1 MKHTLLLLL
10 SLLCWSATVFADITV
25 VDDSGTKV
33 VLAKPAES
41 IVSLSPHLTELLF
54 SLGVGDRIR
63 ATVDF
68 SDYPEAALKIPRLG
82 NAFSVSVEAVI
93 EQTPDLIVAWMTG
106 GNHRTFE
113 QLRALGYPVF
123 VNEAD
128 SLAGIAT
135 AVEQLG
141 VLVGETGRGLEL
153 AATFRDGLESVRHA
167 RRGAGTPKVF
177 FQISDAQ
184 LYTVNSKHLIGQA
197 IEICGA
203 ENIFADVSLFVP
215 MVSYESLVER
225 NPDILVISSPYPG
238 YKSAWDER
246 WKDLGWS
253 DRVRTIDASL
263 ITRPSLRMLE
273 GVKILCETID
283 Q

>member
-1 MKHTLLLLL
+1 MKTTLA
-10 SLLCWSATVFADITV
+10 LCLFWSVTLFADIRV
-25 VDDSGTKV
+25 VDDSGTAV
-33 VLAKPAES
+33 VLAEPAGK

-54 SLGVGDRIR
+54 SLGVGDRIE

-93 EQTPDLIVAWMTG
+93 EQSPDLIVAWMTG

-123 VNEAD
+123 VNEAS
-128 SLAGIAT
+128 SLVDIAA
-135 AVEQLG
+135 AVQQLG
-141 VLVGETGRGLEL
+141 VLVGKPRRGRELAEDFKVGLERL
-153 AATFRDGLESVRHA
+153 KQSNRDANS
-167 RRGAGTPKVF
+167 PKVF

-184 LYTVNSKHLIGQA
+184 LYTVNSQHLIGQA

-203 ENIFADVSLFVP
+203 ENIFSDVEFFVP
-215 MVSYESLVER
+215 MVSYESVVER
-225 NPDILVISSPYPG
+225 NPDFLVVSSPYPE
-238 YKSAWDER
+238 YKSVWNER
-246 WKDLGWS
+246 WENLGWS
-253 DRVRTIDASL
+253 GRVRTIDASL

-273 GVKILCETID
+273 GIKVLCETIG

>member
-1 MKHTLLLLL
+1 MKTTLV
-10 SLLCWSATVFADITV
+10 LCLFWSVTLFADIRV
-25 VDDSGTKV
+25 VDDSGTAV
-33 VLAKPAES
+33 VLAEPACK

-54 SLGVGDRIR
+54 SLGVGDRIE

-93 EQTPDLIVAWMTG
+93 EQSPDLIVAWMTG

-123 VNEAD
+123 VNEAS
-128 SLAGIAT
+128 SLVDIAA
-135 AVEQLG
+135 AVQQLG
-141 VLVGETGRGLEL
+141 VLVGKPRRGRELAEDFKVGLERL
-153 AATFRDGLESVRHA
+153 KQSNRDADS
-167 RRGAGTPKVF
+167 PKVF

-184 LYTVNSKHLIGQA
+184 LYTVNSQHLIGQA

-203 ENIFADVSLFVP
+203 ENIFSDVEFFVP
-215 MVSYESLVER
+215 MVSYESVVER
-225 NPDILVISSPYPG
+225 NPDFLVVSSPYPE
-238 YKSAWDER
+238 YKSVWNER
-246 WKDLGWS
+246 WENLGWS
-253 DRVRTIDASL
+253 GRVRTIDASL

-273 GVKILCETID
+273 GIKVLCETIG

>member
-1 MKHTLLLLL
+1 MKHTLLLF
-10 SLLCWSATVFADITV
+10 LCWSVTVFADITV
-25 VDDSGTKV
+25 VDDSGTTV
-33 VLAKPAES
+33 VLAEPAGK

-54 SLGVGDRIR
+54 SLGVGDRIE

-68 SDYPEAALKIPRLG
+68 SDYPEAALNIPRLG

-93 EQTPDLIVAWMTG
+93 EQSPDLIVAWMTG

-123 VNEAD
+123 VNEAS
-128 SLAGIAT
+128 SLVGIAV
-135 AVEQLG
+135 AVQQLG
-141 VLVGETGRGLEL
+141 ILVGKPERGLEL
-153 AATFRDGLESVRHA
+153 AENFRVDLESLRQSSS
-167 RRGAGTPKVF
+167 GAGSPKVF

-184 LYTVNSKHLIGQA
+184 LYTVNSQHLIGQA
-197 IEICGA
+197 IEVCGA
-203 ENIFADVSLFVP
+203 ENIFSDVEFLVP

-225 NPDILVISSPYPG
+225 NPDVLVVSSPYPG
-238 YKSAWDER
+238 YKSAWDDR
-246 WKDLGWS
+246 WNDLGWGG
-253 DRVRTIDASL
+253 RVRTIDASL

-273 GVKILCETID
+273 GIKMLCETLG